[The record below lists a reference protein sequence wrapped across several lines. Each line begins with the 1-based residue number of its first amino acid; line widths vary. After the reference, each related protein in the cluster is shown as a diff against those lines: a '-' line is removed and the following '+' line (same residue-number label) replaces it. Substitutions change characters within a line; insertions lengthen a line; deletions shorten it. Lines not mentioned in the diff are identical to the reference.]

1 MPPPNLCLDSTCA
14 ISLITVNSWLNGK
27 VTVQFTQGVGPKCGK
42 YPSGLHHFMRA
53 QPMGLHIVINVK
65 EIIIAPPQAV
75 RLSLTRV
82 DIKTHSSP
90 FNECIFLGI
99 VNLGP
104 ATPSL

>member
-1 MPPPNLCLDSTCA
+1 MFRFDLCDFFDNNEVMAEWESY
-14 ISLITVNSWLNGK
+14 SR
-27 VTVQFTQGVGPKCGK
+27 GVGPKCWK
-42 YPSGLHHFMRA
+42 YPSDRHHFMHA
-53 QPMGLHIVINVK
+53 QPMGLHIVINAK
-65 EIIIAPPQAV
+65 EIIITSPQAV

-90 FNECIFLGI
+90 FNECILLGI